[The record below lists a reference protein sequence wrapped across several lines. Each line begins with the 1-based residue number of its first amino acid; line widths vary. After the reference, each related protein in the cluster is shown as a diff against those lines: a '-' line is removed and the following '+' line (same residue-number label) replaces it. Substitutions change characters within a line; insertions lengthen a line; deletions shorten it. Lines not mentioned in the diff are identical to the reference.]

1 MAIILIEGGYIMEY
15 NEQEFKKLANLRAM
29 MMWVFIAVVLSLAYI
44 IELFKG
50 GRTPGYVVAFL
61 LMCWGPFIGGLI
73 TLKVKG
79 MATTLYKEFV
89 AICYGLFYLFVMLT
103 ADTVLAVIYVIPV
116 VSTLVLYKDRKLIIR
131 VCIENELLL
140 VACLVKDHMAG
151 ALTAK
156 VIVDYEIQFVG
167 MLLYYIACV
176 MAIDYMNKSEKAM
189 LGAVKANLDR
199 VITTVE
205 QVKGAST
212 AVVDGVTVVRELAE
226 ENKQGAN
233 YVVQGMDRLTVNNGI
248 LQEKTDHSMEM
259 TQTIDTQ
266 VVNVASLIQ
275 EMVILM
281 EESVDHAQTSAE
293 QLADVVKS
301 TNIMADLSADVE
313 KILADFKQ
321 EFDMVK
327 EETGTI
333 ESITSQTNLL
343 ALNASIEAARAG
355 DAGRGFAVVADEIRN
370 LSTGTQTSSTRIM
383 NALNHLEETSE
394 RMTESISKTLE
405 LIYTTLEKVTQ
416 VNTSVTSIAR
426 DSIQLGENIQV
437 VDAAMREVENSNKNM
452 VDNMKQ
458 ICDVMVV
465 MTDNI
470 NEAGETTKVMRSKYE
485 ETSNN
490 VINIEQVVGRLI
502 EELGA
507 GGFMGI
513 KDIQPGMHLTVT
525 EGFGLKMEEYKGEVI
540 EVNEEWI
547 SVGALTNEDKEFV
560 LDKNQNYSV
569 SVVVN
574 NEMYQWNDVSVTA
587 NKNDGYVIRISGNPA
602 VANRRK
608 YPRMPLRNAC
618 TIQWGGLQ
626 QTFPGKMVNIS
637 ANGIGFSSKAH
648 ELANIKGDLVKVR
661 IEDFELLDGVTLA
674 CSVIRISDNDGEYHF
689 GCRLLEDNQEI
700 LEYVNANYME

>member
-1 MAIILIEGGYIMEY
+1 MEY
-15 NEQEFKKLANLRAM
+15 NEKEFKKLANLRVM
-29 MMWVFIAVVLSLAYI
+29 TMWAFIGVVLSAAYI

-50 GRTPGYVVAFL
+50 GRTPQYVALFL
-61 LMCWGPFIGGLI
+61 VMCWGPFIGGMI
-73 TLKVKG
+73 ILKLKG
-79 MATTLYKEFV
+79 MAAEQYKEV
-89 AICYGLFYLFVMLT
+89 MAISYGFFYMFVMLT

-116 VSTLVLYKDRKLIIR
+116 VSTLVLYKDRNLIIR

-140 VACLVKDHMAG
+140 VACLVQDHFKG

-156 VIVDYEIQFVG
+156 VIVDYEIQFAG

-176 MAIDYMNKSEKAM
+176 MAIDYMNKSEQAM
-189 LGAVKANLDR
+189 LGAVKENLDR
-199 VITTVE
+199 VVTTVE

-226 ENKQGAN
+226 ENRQGAN
-233 YVVQGMDRLTVNNGI
+233 LVVQGMDRLTANNGV

-266 VVNVASLIQ
+266 VVNVATMIQ
-275 EMVILM
+275 EMVQLM
-281 EESVDHAQTSAE
+281 EESVSHAQISAE

-301 TNIMADLSADVE
+301 TNTMADLSADVE
-313 KILADFKQ
+313 KVLADFKQ

-327 EETGTI
+327 QETGMI

-370 LSTGTQTSSTRIM
+370 LSTGTQASSTRIM
-383 NALNHLEETSE
+383 DALNHLEETSDA
-394 RMTESISKTLE
+394 MTESISKTLE

-416 VNTSVTSIAR
+416 VNASVASIAK
-426 DSIQLGENIQV
+426 DTIQLGDNIQV
-437 VDAAMREVENSNKNM
+437 VDNAMREVETSNKNM

-470 NEAGETTKVMRSKYE
+470 SEAGETTKIMRSKYE

-490 VINIEQVVGRLI
+490 VINIEQVVGKLI

-507 GGFMGI
+507 GGFMGV
-513 KDIQPGMHLTVT
+513 KDIQPGMRLIVAEGYGQNLT
-525 EGFGLKMEEYKGEVI
+525 EYKGEVAAVR
-540 EVNEEWI
+540 EDGLAV
-547 SVGALTNEDKEFV
+547 SKLTSDYKEFV
-560 LDKNQNYSV
+560 LDKNGNYNV
-569 SVVVN
+569 SIVVN
-574 NEMYQWNDVSVTA
+574 NEMYQWSGVKVSA
-587 NKNDGYVIRISGNPA
+587 DRNGGYVIELSGSPT

-608 YPRMPLRNAC
+608 YPRIPLHNAC
-618 TIQWGGLQ
+618 RIQLSGAQ
-626 QTFPGKMVNIS
+626 ETFDGKMVNVS
-637 ANGIGFSSKAH
+637 ANGIGFSSKAS
-648 ELANIKGDLVKVR
+648 ELSDIKGKLVRVYV
-661 IEDFELLDGVTLA
+661 EDFDALRGEALL

-689 GCRLLEDNQEI
+689 GCRLLEDSVAI
-700 LEYVNANYME
+700 MEYVNANYQE